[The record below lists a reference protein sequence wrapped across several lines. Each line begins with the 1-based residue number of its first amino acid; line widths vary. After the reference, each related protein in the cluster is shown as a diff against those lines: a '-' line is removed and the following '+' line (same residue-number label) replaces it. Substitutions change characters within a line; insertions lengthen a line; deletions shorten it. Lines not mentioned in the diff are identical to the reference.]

1 MRGILTFLINTLEGA
16 LLKKITSTFKEYP
29 QSFQILAGA
38 TFIDRVGG
46 TMIQPF
52 YSLYIAQKFGVNMTT
67 IGLLFG
73 IWAVSGVV
81 GNMLGGALTDKIGRK
96 TMLVAGLVLSATTAI
111 LMGIVNNLVAFALIS
126 TLVGMLSDIAGPARG
141 AMTTDM
147 LPVDKRAEGF
157 GIIRV
162 VGNLAWIIG
171 PALGGLLASRS
182 YMMVF
187 ICDAIASIIT
197 ALIVVWKIPETKPQ
211 AGEETEKETLLRTF
225 KGYGQVVSDK
235 LFMVY
240 VLISMLLIFVYGQM
254 YSTLS
259 VYLNQQHDIPA
270 KGYGWLM
277 SMNALMVVLFQFSV
291 TRGTRKKPPMYM
303 MALATLLYGVGFSMI
318 GFVDQYWMFMV
329 AMAIITLGE
338 MVHIPTSSGLIANL
352 APEDKRGRYNAFAG
366 LSWGVPNIFSTFFA
380 GLVMDNLNPDLVWTI
395 AGGICLV
402 TLCGYLLMNT
412 QVQKRLALLTQ
423 E

>member
-1 MRGILTFLINTLEGA
+1 MF
-16 LLKKITSTFKEYP
+16 KKITSTFSEYP
-29 QSFQILAGA
+29 QSFKILAGA

-52 YSLYIAQKFGVNMTT
+52 YSLYIAQKFGVSMTT

-73 IWAVSGVV
+73 IWAISGVV

-96 TMLVAGLVLSATTAI
+96 TMLVAGLVLSATSAI
-111 LMGIVNNLVAFALIS
+111 LMGVVNELWAFALVS
-126 TLVGMLSDIAGPARG
+126 TIVGMLSDIAGPARG

-147 LPVDKRAEGF
+147 LPVEKRAEGF

-162 VGNLAWIIG
+162 VGNLAWIVG
-171 PALGGLLASRS
+171 PALGGLLASKS
-182 YMMVF
+182 YMLVF
-187 ICDAIASIIT
+187 ICDAVASIIT

-211 AGEETEKETLLRTF
+211 ASEEAERETLLQTF
-225 KGYGQVVSDK
+225 KGYSQVTSDK
-235 LFMVY
+235 LFMAY
-240 VLISMLLIFVYGQM
+240 VIISMLLIFVYSQM

-277 SMNALMVVLFQFSV
+277 SVNAIIVVLFQFSV
-291 TRGTRKKPPMYM
+291 TRGTRKKPPMRM
-303 MALATLLYGVGFSMI
+303 MALATILYGVGFSMI
-318 GFVDQYWMFMV
+318 GFVNQYWMFMV
-329 AMAIITLGE
+329 AMGIITVGE

-380 GLVMDNLNPDLVWTI
+380 GLVMDNLNPNLVWTI
-395 AGGICLV
+395 AGCICLV
-402 TLCGYLLMNT
+402 TMCGYLLMNT
-412 QVQKRLALLTQ
+412 HVQKRLELITQ

>member
-1 MRGILTFLINTLEGA
+1 
-16 LLKKITSTFKEYP
+16 LLKKISSTFNEYP
-29 QSFQILAGA
+29 QSFKVLAAA

-73 IWAVSGVV
+73 IWAISGVV

-96 TMLVAGLVLSATTAI
+96 TMLVAGLVLSATSAI
-111 LMGIVNNLVAFALIS
+111 LMGIVNNLMAFALIS
-126 TLVGMLSDIAGPARG
+126 TVVGLLSDIAGPARG

-147 LPVDKRAEGF
+147 LPAEKRAEGF

-162 VGNLAWIIG
+162 VGNLAWIVG
-171 PALGGLLASRS
+171 PALGGLLATKS
-182 YMMVF
+182 YMLVF
-187 ICDAIASIIT
+187 ICDAVASIIT
-197 ALIVVWKIPETKPQ
+197 ALIVIWKIPETKPQ
-211 AGEETEKETLLRTF
+211 ATEEAEKETLLQTF
-225 KGYGQVVSDK
+225 KGYSQVTSDK
-235 LFMVY
+235 LFMAY
-240 VLISMLLIFVYGQM
+240 VIISMLLIFVYSQM

-259 VYLNQQHDIPA
+259 VYLNQQHAIPA

-277 SMNALMVVLFQFSV
+277 SMNAILVVLFQFSV
-291 TRGTRKKPPMYM
+291 TRSTKKKPPMHM
-303 MALATLLYGVGFSMI
+303 MALATLLYGIGFSMI

-352 APEDKRGRYNAFAG
+352 APEDKRGRYNAFAN

-380 GLVMDNLNPDLVWTI
+380 GLVMDNLNPNLVWTI
-395 AGGICLV
+395 AGIICLV
-402 TLCGYLLMNT
+402 TLFGYLLMN
-412 QVQKRLALLTQ
+412 QHVQKRLEPITQ

>member
-1 MRGILTFLINTLEGA
+1 M
-16 LLKKITSTFKEYP
+16 LKKISSTFNEYP
-29 QSFQILAGA
+29 QSFKVLAAA

-73 IWAVSGVV
+73 IWAISGVV

-96 TMLVAGLVLSATTAI
+96 TMLVAGLVLSATSAI
-111 LMGIVNNLVAFALIS
+111 LMGIVNNLMAFALIS
-126 TLVGMLSDIAGPARG
+126 TVVGLLSDIAGPARG

-147 LPVDKRAEGF
+147 LPAEKRAEGF

-162 VGNLAWIIG
+162 VGNLAWIVG
-171 PALGGLLASRS
+171 PALGGLLATKS
-182 YMMVF
+182 YMLVF
-187 ICDAIASIIT
+187 ICDAVASIIT
-197 ALIVVWKIPETKPQ
+197 ALIVIWKIPETKPQ
-211 AGEETEKETLLRTF
+211 ATEEAEKETLLQTF
-225 KGYGQVVSDK
+225 KGYGQVTSDK
-235 LFMVY
+235 LFMAY
-240 VLISMLLIFVYGQM
+240 VFISMLLIFVYSQM

-259 VYLNQQHDIPA
+259 VYLNQQHAIPA

-277 SMNALMVVLFQFSV
+277 SMNAILVVLFQFSV
-291 TRGTRKKPPMYM
+291 TRNTKKKPPMHM
-303 MALATLLYGVGFSMI
+303 MALATLLYGIGFSMI
-318 GFVDQYWMFMV
+318 GFVDQYWMFMI

-352 APEDKRGRYNAFAG
+352 APEDKRGRYNAFAN

-380 GLVMDNLNPDLVWTI
+380 GLVMDNLNPNLVWTI
-395 AGGICLV
+395 AGIICLV
-402 TLCGYLLMNT
+402 TLFGYLLMN
-412 QVQKRLALLTQ
+412 QHVQKRLEPITQ

>member
-1 MRGILTFLINTLEGA
+1 M
-16 LLKKITSTFKEYP
+16 LKKISSTFNEYP
-29 QSFQILAGA
+29 QSFKVLAAA

-73 IWAVSGVV
+73 IWAISGVV

-96 TMLVAGLVLSATTAI
+96 TMLVAGLVLSATSAI
-111 LMGIVNNLVAFALIS
+111 LMGIVNNLMAFALIS
-126 TLVGMLSDIAGPARG
+126 TVVGLLSDIAGPARG

-147 LPVDKRAEGF
+147 LPAEKRAEGF

-162 VGNLAWIIG
+162 VGNLAWIVG
-171 PALGGLLASRS
+171 PALGGLLATKS
-182 YMMVF
+182 YMLVF
-187 ICDAIASIIT
+187 ICDAVASIIT
-197 ALIVVWKIPETKPQ
+197 ALIVIWKIPETKPQ
-211 AGEETEKETLLRTF
+211 ATEEAEKETLLQTF
-225 KGYGQVVSDK
+225 KGYSQVTSDK
-235 LFMVY
+235 LFMAY
-240 VLISMLLIFVYGQM
+240 VIISMLLIFVYSQM

-259 VYLNQQHDIPA
+259 VYLNQQHAIPA

-277 SMNALMVVLFQFSV
+277 SMNAILVVLFQFSV
-291 TRGTRKKPPMYM
+291 TRSTKKKPPMHM
-303 MALATLLYGVGFSMI
+303 MALATLLYGIGFSMI

-352 APEDKRGRYNAFAG
+352 APEDKRGRYNAFAN

-380 GLVMDNLNPDLVWTI
+380 GLVMDNLNPNLVWTI
-395 AGGICLV
+395 AGIICLV
-402 TLCGYLLMNT
+402 TLFGYLLMN
-412 QVQKRLALLTQ
+412 QHVQKRLEPITQ

>member
-1 MRGILTFLINTLEGA
+1 MF
-16 LLKKITSTFKEYP
+16 KKITSTFNEYP
-29 QSFQILAGA
+29 QSFKILAGA

-52 YSLYIAQKFGVNMTT
+52 YSLYIAQKFGVSMTT

-73 IWAVSGVV
+73 IWAISGVV

-96 TMLVAGLVLSATTAI
+96 TMLVAGLVLSATSAI
-111 LMGIVNNLVAFALIS
+111 LMGVANELWAFALIS
-126 TLVGMLSDIAGPARG
+126 TVVGMLSDIAGPARG

-147 LPVDKRAEGF
+147 LPVEKRAEGF

-162 VGNLAWIIG
+162 VGNLAWIVG
-171 PALGGLLASRS
+171 PALGGLLASKS
-182 YMMVF
+182 YMLVF
-187 ICDAIASIIT
+187 ICDAVASIIT
-197 ALIVVWKIPETKPQ
+197 ALIVIWKIPETKPQ
-211 AGEETEKETLLRTF
+211 ASVEAEKETLLQTF
-225 KGYGQVVSDK
+225 KGYGQVTSDK
-235 LFMVY
+235 LFMAY
-240 VLISMLLIFVYGQM
+240 VFISMLLIFVYSQM

-259 VYLNQQHDIPA
+259 VYLNQQHAIPA

-277 SMNALMVVLFQFSV
+277 SMNAILVVLFQFSV
-291 TRGTRKKPPMYM
+291 TRGTRKKPPMRM
-303 MALATLLYGVGFSMI
+303 MALATILYGVGFSMI

-329 AMAIITLGE
+329 AMAIITIGE

-380 GLVMDNLNPDLVWTI
+380 GLVMDNLNPNLVWTF
-395 AGGICLV
+395 AGCICLV
-402 TLCGYLLMNT
+402 TMCGYLLMNT
-412 QVQKRLALLTQ
+412 HVQKRLEPIIQ

>member
-1 MRGILTFLINTLEGA
+1 
-16 LLKKITSTFKEYP
+16 LLKKISSTFNEYP
-29 QSFQILAGA
+29 QSFKVLAAA

-73 IWAVSGVV
+73 IWAISGVV

-96 TMLVAGLVLSATTAI
+96 TMLVAGLVLSATSAI
-111 LMGIVNNLVAFALIS
+111 LMGIVNNLMAFALIS
-126 TLVGMLSDIAGPARG
+126 TVVGLLSDIAGPARG

-147 LPVDKRAEGF
+147 LPAEKRAEGF

-162 VGNLAWIIG
+162 VGNLAWIVG
-171 PALGGLLASRS
+171 PALGGLLATKS
-182 YMMVF
+182 YMLVF
-187 ICDAIASIIT
+187 ICDAVASIIT
-197 ALIVVWKIPETKPQ
+197 ALIVIWKIPETKPQ
-211 AGEETEKETLLRTF
+211 ATEEAEKETLLQTF
-225 KGYGQVVSDK
+225 KGYGQVTSDK
-235 LFMVY
+235 LFMAY
-240 VLISMLLIFVYGQM
+240 VFISMLLIFVYSQM

-259 VYLNQQHDIPA
+259 VYLNQQHAIPA

-277 SMNALMVVLFQFSV
+277 SMNAILVVLFQFSV
-291 TRGTRKKPPMYM
+291 TRNTKKKPPMHM
-303 MALATLLYGVGFSMI
+303 MALATLLYGIGFSMI
-318 GFVDQYWMFMV
+318 GFVDQYWMFMI

-352 APEDKRGRYNAFAG
+352 APEDKRGRYNAFAN

-380 GLVMDNLNPDLVWTI
+380 GLVMDNLNPNLVWTI
-395 AGGICLV
+395 AGIICLV
-402 TLCGYLLMNT
+402 TLFGYLLMN
-412 QVQKRLALLTQ
+412 QHVQKRLEPITQ

>member
-1 MRGILTFLINTLEGA
+1 MF
-16 LLKKITSTFKEYP
+16 KKIISTFSEYP
-29 QSFQILAGA
+29 KSFQILVGA

-73 IWAVSGVV
+73 IWSISGVV

-96 TMLVAGLVLSATTAI
+96 TMLIAGLVLSATSAI
-111 LMGIVNNLVAFALIS
+111 LMGVVNQLWAFALIS
-126 TLVGMLSDIAGPARG
+126 TVVGLLSDIAGPARG

-147 LPVDKRAEGF
+147 LPPEKRAEGF

-171 PALGGLLASRS
+171 PALGGLLASKS
-182 YMMVF
+182 YMLVF

-197 ALIVVWKIPETKPQ
+197 ALIVLWKIPETKPQ
-211 AGEETEKETLLRTF
+211 ASAESEKETLLQTF
-225 KGYGQVVSDK
+225 KGYGKVTSDK
-235 LFMVY
+235 LFLAY
-240 VLISMLLIFVYGQM
+240 VLISMLLILVYSQM

-259 VYLNQQHDIPA
+259 VYLNQQYAIPA

-277 SMNALMVVLFQFSV
+277 SMNAALVVLFQFSI
-291 TRGTRKKPPMYM
+291 TRGTRKKPPMRM
-303 MALATLLYGVGFSMI
+303 MALATIFYGIGFSMI
-318 GFVDQYWMFMV
+318 GFVDRYWMFMV

-352 APEDKRGRYNAFAG
+352 APEDKRGRYNAFAN
-366 LSWGVPNIFSTFFA
+366 LSWGVPNIFATFFA
-380 GLVMDNLNPDLVWTI
+380 GLVMDNLNPDLVWI
-395 AGGICLV
+395 FAGCICLV
-402 TLCGYLLMNT
+402 TMFGYLILNPFA
-412 QVQKRLALLTQ
+412 QKRLESVVQ

>member
-1 MRGILTFLINTLEGA
+1 MF
-16 LLKKITSTFKEYP
+16 KKITTTFNEYP
-29 QSFQILAGA
+29 RSFQILAVA

-73 IWAVSGVV
+73 IWSISGVV

-96 TMLVAGLVLSATTAI
+96 TMLIAGLVLSATSSI
-111 LMGIVNNLVAFALIS
+111 LMGIVNNLMAFALIS
-126 TLVGMLSDIAGPARG
+126 TIVGMLSDIAGPARG

-147 LPVDKRAEGF
+147 LPPTKRTEGF

-162 VGNLAWIIG
+162 VGNLAWIVG
-171 PALGGLLASRS
+171 PALGGLLAGKS
-182 YMMVF
+182 YMLVF
-187 ICDAIASIIT
+187 ICDAVASIIT
-197 ALIVVWKIPETKPQ
+197 ALIVWWKIPETKPQ
-211 AGEETEKETLLRTF
+211 ASEEMERETLIQTF
-225 KGYGQVVSDK
+225 KGYKQVVIDK
-235 LFMVY
+235 LFMAY
-240 VLISMLLIFVYGQM
+240 VLISMLLIFVYSQM

-259 VYLNQQHDIPA
+259 VYLNQQHAIPA
-270 KGYGWLM
+270 DGYGWLM
-277 SMNALMVVLFQFSV
+277 SMNAALVVLFQFSITRV
-291 TRGTRKKPPMYM
+291 TKKKPPMYM
-303 MALATLLYGVGFSMI
+303 MALATLLYGIGFSMV

-329 AMAIITLGE
+329 AMAVITAGE

-380 GLVMDNLNPDLVWTI
+380 GLVMDNLNPDLVWTF
-395 AGGICLV
+395 AGCICLL
-402 TLCGYLLMNT
+402 TLCGYLLLNSRI
-412 QVQKRLALLTQ
+412 QQRLKPILQ

>member
-1 MRGILTFLINTLEGA
+1 MF
-16 LLKKITSTFKEYP
+16 KKITSTFNDYP
-29 QSFQILAGA
+29 KSFQILAGA

-73 IWAVSGVV
+73 IWAISGVV

-96 TMLVAGLVLSATTAI
+96 TMLVAGLVLSAASAI
-111 LMGIVNNLVAFALIS
+111 LMGVVNELWAFALVS
-126 TLVGMLSDIAGPARG
+126 TVVGMLSDIAGPARG

-147 LPVDKRAEGF
+147 LPPEKRAEGF

-162 VGNLAWIIG
+162 IGNLAWIVG
-171 PALGGLLASRS
+171 PALGGLLASKS
-182 YMMVF
+182 YMLVF

-197 ALIVVWKIPETKPQ
+197 ALIVIWKIPETKPQ
-211 AGEETEKETLLRTF
+211 ASEEIEKETLLQTF
-225 KGYGQVVSDK
+225 KGYGKVTADK
-235 LFMVY
+235 LFMAY
-240 VLISMLLIFVYGQM
+240 VLISMLLIFVYSQM

-277 SMNALMVVLFQFSV
+277 SINAIIVVLFQFSV
-291 TRGTRKKPPMYM
+291 SWGTRKKPPMRM
-303 MALATLLYGVGFSMI
+303 MALATILYGIGFSMI

-329 AMAIITLGE
+329 AMAIITIGE

-395 AGGICLV
+395 AGCICLV
-402 TLCGYLLMNT
+402 TMFGYLLMNT
-412 QVQKRLALLTQ
+412 HVQKRLEPVTQ

>member
-1 MRGILTFLINTLEGA
+1 
-16 LLKKITSTFKEYP
+16 LLKKISSTFNEYP
-29 QSFQILAGA
+29 QSFKVLAAA

-73 IWAVSGVV
+73 IWAISGVV

-96 TMLVAGLVLSATTAI
+96 TMLVAGLVLSATSAI
-111 LMGIVNNLVAFALIS
+111 LMGIVNNLMAFALIS
-126 TLVGMLSDIAGPARG
+126 TVVGLLSDIAGPARG

-147 LPVDKRAEGF
+147 LPAEKRAEGF

-162 VGNLAWIIG
+162 VGNLAWIVG
-171 PALGGLLASRS
+171 PALGGLLATKS
-182 YMMVF
+182 YMLVF
-187 ICDAIASIIT
+187 ICDAVASIIT
-197 ALIVVWKIPETKPQ
+197 ALIVIWKIPETKPQ
-211 AGEETEKETLLRTF
+211 ATEEAEKETLLQTF
-225 KGYGQVVSDK
+225 KGYSQVTSDK
-235 LFMVY
+235 LFMAY
-240 VLISMLLIFVYGQM
+240 VIISMLLIFVYGQM

-259 VYLNQQHDIPA
+259 VYLNQQHAIPA

-277 SMNALMVVLFQFSV
+277 SMNAILVVLFQFSV
-291 TRGTRKKPPMYM
+291 TRSTKKKPPMHM
-303 MALATLLYGVGFSMI
+303 MALATLLYGIGFSMI

-352 APEDKRGRYNAFAG
+352 APEDKRGRYNAFAN

-380 GLVMDNLNPDLVWTI
+380 GLVMDNLNPNLVWTI
-395 AGGICLV
+395 AGIICLV
-402 TLCGYLLMNT
+402 TLFGYLLMN
-412 QVQKRLALLTQ
+412 QHVQKRLEPITQ

>member
-1 MRGILTFLINTLEGA
+1 MANVEGILF
-16 LLKKITSTFKEYP
+16 KKITTTFNEYP
-29 QSFQILAGA
+29 KSFQILAGA

-52 YSLYIAQKFGVNMTT
+52 YSLYIVQKFGVSMTT

-73 IWAVSGVV
+73 LWSISGVI

-96 TMLVAGLVLSATTAI
+96 SMLIAGLVLSATSAI
-111 LMGIVNNLVAFALIS
+111 LMGIVNNLMAFALVS
-126 TLVGMLSDIAGPARG
+126 TIVGLLSDIAGPARG

-147 LPVDKRAEGF
+147 LPPEKRAEGF

-162 VGNLAWIIG
+162 VGNLAWIAG
-171 PALGGLLASRS
+171 PALGGLLAGRS
-182 YMMVF
+182 YMLVF
-187 ICDAIASIIT
+187 ICDAVASIIT
-197 ALIVVWKIPETKPQ
+197 ALIVLWKIPETKPQ
-211 AGEETEKETLLRTF
+211 ATEEAENETLLQTF
-225 KGYGQVVSDK
+225 KGYKLVTADK
-235 LFMVY
+235 LFMAY
-240 VLISMLLIFVYGQM
+240 VLISMLLIFVYSQM

-270 KGYGWLM
+270 SGYGWLM
-277 SMNALMVVLFQFSV
+277 SMNALLVVLFQFSI
-291 TRGTRKKPPMYM
+291 TRATRKKPSMHM
-303 MALATLLYGVGFSMI
+303 MALATLLYGIGFSMI
-318 GFVDQYWMFMV
+318 GFVDKYWMFMI

-338 MVHIPTSSGLIANL
+338 MVHIPTSSALIANI
-352 APEDKRGRYNAFAG
+352 APEDKRGRYNAFAN

-395 AGGICLV
+395 AGSICLV

-412 QVQKRLALLTQ
+412 QVQKRLKPILQ
-423 E
+423 EH

>member
-1 MRGILTFLINTLEGA
+1 LF
-16 LLKKITSTFKEYP
+16 KKITSTFNDYP
-29 QSFQILAGA
+29 KSFQILAGA

-73 IWAVSGVV
+73 IWAISGVV

-96 TMLVAGLVLSATTAI
+96 TMLVAGLVLSAASAI
-111 LMGIVNNLVAFALIS
+111 LMGVVNELWAFALVS
-126 TLVGMLSDIAGPARG
+126 TVVGMLSDIAGPARG

-147 LPVDKRAEGF
+147 LPPEKRAEGF

-162 VGNLAWIIG
+162 IGNLAWIVG
-171 PALGGLLASRS
+171 PALGGLLASKS
-182 YMMVF
+182 YMLVF

-197 ALIVVWKIPETKPQ
+197 ALIVIWKIPETKPQ
-211 AGEETEKETLLRTF
+211 ASEEIEKETLLQTF
-225 KGYGQVVSDK
+225 KGYGKVTADK
-235 LFMVY
+235 LFMAY
-240 VLISMLLIFVYGQM
+240 VLISMLLIFVYSQM

-277 SMNALMVVLFQFSV
+277 SINAIIVVLFQFSV
-291 TRGTRKKPPMYM
+291 SWGTRKKPPMRM
-303 MALATLLYGVGFSMI
+303 MALATILYGIGFSMI

-329 AMAIITLGE
+329 AMAIITIGE

-395 AGGICLV
+395 AGCICLV
-402 TLCGYLLMNT
+402 TMFGYLLMNT
-412 QVQKRLALLTQ
+412 HVQKRLEPVTQ

>member
-1 MRGILTFLINTLEGA
+1 LF
-16 LLKKITSTFKEYP
+16 KKIASTFNEYP
-29 QSFQILAGA
+29 QSFKILAGA

-52 YSLYIAQKFGVNMTT
+52 YSLYIAQKFGVSMTT

-73 IWAVSGVV
+73 IWAISGVV

-96 TMLVAGLVLSATTAI
+96 TMLVAGLVLSATSAI
-111 LMGIVNNLVAFALIS
+111 LMGVVNELWAFALIS
-126 TLVGMLSDIAGPARG
+126 TVVGMLSDIAGPARG

-147 LPVDKRAEGF
+147 LPVEKRAEGF

-162 VGNLAWIIG
+162 VGNLAWIVG
-171 PALGGLLASRS
+171 PALGGLLASKS
-182 YMMVF
+182 YMLVF
-187 ICDAIASIIT
+187 ICDAVASIIT

-211 AGEETEKETLLRTF
+211 ASEESEKETLLQTF
-225 KGYGQVVSDK
+225 KGYGQVTSDK
-235 LFMVY
+235 LFMAY
-240 VLISMLLIFVYGQM
+240 VIISMLLIFVYSQM

-259 VYLNQQHDIPA
+259 VYLNQQHAIPA

-277 SMNALMVVLFQFSV
+277 SMNAIFVVLFQFSV
-291 TRGTRKKPPMYM
+291 TRGTRKKPPMRM
-303 MALATLLYGVGFSMI
+303 MALATILYGIGFSMI
-318 GFVDQYWMFMV
+318 GFVNQYWMFMV
-329 AMAIITLGE
+329 AMVIITVGE

-395 AGGICLV
+395 AGCICLV
-402 TLCGYLLMNT
+402 TMCGYLLMNT
-412 QVQKRLALLTQ
+412 HVQKRLEPITR